1 MYEMYPDAWAATP
14 LPPTNGDQPRRRA
27 RRAHS
32 VTPSILVQ
40 EQVVQASAAA
50 EQPRVQQ
57 S

>member
-40 EQVVQASAAA
+40 DTVVKDIKDAGPARS
-50 EQPRVQQ
+50 QQ
-57 S
+57 D

>member
-40 EQVVQASAAA
+40 EQVVQTSAAA